1 MFHINL
7 TSVDNLIS
15 KANKH
20 VALRL
25 RLDSMALRMLM
36 SATVRTLSFY
46 FRNFANGSERKGLS
60 AFTCTGKFPYSTAGL
75 HLVLNTSCLRKKSRL
90 VRNHM
95 VECFDA
101 ITIDAKHL
109 YFKIRFFETLSS
121 FCIFEKALFLDTR
134 DSILETRNS
143 ILETRSSN
151 VSSIEA
157 RGSSL
162 EVRVSSV
169 NLLLSGT
176 VLYIRLTMKN
186 LIGRE
191 HSINSQ

>member
-1 MFHINL
+1 
-7 TSVDNLIS
+7 
-15 KANKH
+15 
-20 VALRL
+20 
-25 RLDSMALRMLM
+25 
-36 SATVRTLSFY
+36 
-46 FRNFANGSERKGLS
+46 
-60 AFTCTGKFPYSTAGL
+60 
-75 HLVLNTSCLRKKSRL
+75 
-90 VRNHM
+90 M

-109 YFKIRFFETLSS
+109 YFKIRFFETFSS

-134 DSILETRNS
+134 DSILETRYSRLETRYS

-157 RGSSL
+157 RASSL

-176 VLYIRLTMKN
+176 VGTVVCLSFCVN
-186 LIGRE
+186 L
-191 HSINSQ
+191 SF

>member
-1 MFHINL
+1 
-7 TSVDNLIS
+7 
-15 KANKH
+15 
-20 VALRL
+20 
-25 RLDSMALRMLM
+25 
-36 SATVRTLSFY
+36 
-46 FRNFANGSERKGLS
+46 
-60 AFTCTGKFPYSTAGL
+60 
-75 HLVLNTSCLRKKSRL
+75 
-90 VRNHM
+90 M

-134 DSILETRNS
+134 DSILETRDS

-157 RGSSL
+157 RASSL

-176 VLYIRLTMKN
+176 VLRVFREINWSILPYLPVYNVHFFFVKLTSKFAMRIIHGSHCLPKFSLAYCEQKLHTSWFSIT
-186 LIGRE
+186 LIE
-191 HSINSQ
+191 QTTNKESVISILE